1 MEGILQNSNLKNDK
15 IFWCK
20 NCINMSTRPR
30 IEFDRNGICNACSWS
45 KEKKTLD
52 WGKRT
57 EILNTALK
65 KNKKKKKSKYDCIVP
80 VSGGKDGSYV
90 AYKLKESYG
99 LNVLTVTARPPL
111 ESDIGKKNLHN
122 FIDQGFDHIHVS
134 PNAKVMQ
141 KYNKAGFILK
151 GSPYY
156 GWLIAIFAVV
166 TKIAIQNNISL
177 VFYGEDGEIEY
188 GGSTQNKNKPFF
200 DIDYII
206 NNYFAGDYY
215 QITKDL
221 KIDKD
226 ELYWFNLD
234 KKEFLKNNLKFTHWG
249 FFEPWDSYR
258 NYLFVKK
265 KFKFSESSQGNEGT
279 FTNFAQNDQI
289 LFSLHMHLM
298 YLKFGFGRATQD
310 AGIEI
315 RRGAMTRDQAINL
328 ANLYDNY
335 FPEEHIEQILDYYE
349 ISLEEFKQN
358 LDKWA
363 NKDLFEKKN
372 DRWVPKYKII

>member
-1 MEGILQNSNLKNDK
+1 M
-15 IFWCK
+15 
-20 NCINMSTRPR
+20 
-30 IEFDRNGICNACSWS
+30 
-45 KEKKTLD
+45 
-52 WGKRT
+52 
-57 EILNTALK
+57 
-65 KNKKKKKSKYDCIVP
+65 
-80 VSGGKDGSYV
+80 
-90 AYKLKESYG
+90 
-99 LNVLTVTARPPL
+99 TVTARPPL

-221 KIDKD
+221 KINKD

>member
-1 MEGILQNSNLKNDK
+1 M
-15 IFWCK
+15 
-20 NCINMSTRPR
+20 
-30 IEFDRNGICNACSWS
+30 
-45 KEKKTLD
+45 
-52 WGKRT
+52 
-57 EILNTALK
+57 
-65 KNKKKKKSKYDCIVP
+65 
-80 VSGGKDGSYV
+80 
-90 AYKLKESYG
+90 
-99 LNVLTVTARPPL
+99 
-111 ESDIGKKNLHN
+111 
-122 FIDQGFDHIHVS
+122 
-134 PNAKVMQ
+134 
-141 KYNKAGFILK
+141 
-151 GSPYY
+151 
-156 GWLIAIFAVV
+156 
-166 TKIAIQNNISL
+166 TKIAIHNNISL
-177 VFYGEDGEIEY
+177 IFYGEDGEIEY

-206 NNYFAGDYY
+206 SNYFAGDYY

-221 KIDKD
+221 KINED

-234 KKEFLKNNLKFTHWG
+234 KKEFLTNNLKFTHWG

-349 ISLEEFKQN
+349 MSLEEFKQN

-372 DRWVPKYKII
+372 DKWVPKYKII

>member
-1 MEGILQNSNLKNDK
+1 MGGILQNKNFKNDE

-30 IEFDRNGICNACSWS
+30 IEFDKNGICNACSWS
-45 KEKKTLD
+45 EEKKILD
-52 WGKRT
+52 WEKRI
-57 EILNTALK
+57 EILNTILK
-65 KNKKKKKSKYDCIVP
+65 KNKREKKSNYDCIVP

-90 AYKLKESYG
+90 AYKLKEDYG

-122 FIDQGFDHIHVS
+122 FIEQGFDHVHIS

-141 KYNKAGFILK
+141 KYNKAGLILK

-166 TKIAIQNNISL
+166 TKVAMQNNISL
-177 VFYGEDGEIEY
+177 IFYGEDGEVEY

-221 KIDKD
+221 KINED
-226 ELYWFNLD
+226 ELYWFSLN
-234 KKEFLKNNLKFTHWG
+234 KKEFLNNNLKLTHWG

-258 NYLFVKK
+258 NYLYVKK
-265 KFKFSESSQGNEGT
+265 RFKFHESSSGNEGT
-279 FTNFAQNDQI
+279 FTNFAQNDQS
-289 LFSLHMHLM
+289 LFSLHMYLM

-310 AGIEI
+310 SGIEI

-328 ANLYDNY
+328 ARLYDNH
-335 FPEEHIEQILDYYE
+335 FPKENIEKYLNYYE
-349 ISLEEFKQN
+349 ISIGEFEKI

-363 NKDLFEKKN
+363 NKKLFEKKN
-372 DRWVPKYKII
+372 NKWVPKYKII